1 MSVQLGRWNTDGRPI
16 EPDYA
21 ERLKPMLAPYGPDQE
36 GFYRSGEIAMLHC
49 AFLTSK
55 ESRCER
61 QPHIT
66 RSGAV
71 ICWDGRVDNREE
83 LIRQLGDRVK
93 SSSPDLLLVAEAY
106 EQWGSGCFGKLVG
119 DWALSIWDATRP
131 SLFLAIDPIGTRR
144 LYYSPERDSFTWSSI
159 LDPLVLS
166 AENSLALSEEY
177 VAGWLTFYPASH
189 LTPYSGIYAV
199 PPSCFVRIEP
209 GKHRVAKY
217 WDFDGSKR
225 IRYKSDFEYEEHF
238 RSVFSMAIRS
248 RLRSDGP
255 VLAELSG
262 GVDSSSIVCVA
273 DSLIAHG
280 EARPPRLDTVSYYN
294 ESEPNWNERPYF
306 TRVEQQRGRA
316 GHHIDLS
323 SEKAY
328 VLEPD
333 DCRFRVAP
341 AASRQQNRATRE
353 FAELFAEGGYRVLLS
368 GFGGDEFNGGV
379 PTPVPELQ
387 DLFARAR
394 LGTFALQLKA
404 WALEKR
410 QPGVHLLG
418 EVLRGFLPSRIA
430 GVPTH
435 KKIPVW
441 LDPDF
446 IRRNRVALVGYPH
459 RFSLGGSLPSFQENL
474 ASLETLRRQL
484 ASQIRS
490 CDPLCEKRYPYLDR
504 ALLEYLF
511 AIPREQL
518 VRPRQ
523 RRSLMRRALRGIVP
537 PEILDRKRK
546 AYVSRNSI
554 IFLEQAWQAHINR
567 PEAAKTISLG
577 IFAPDRLA
585 ASVEAATHG
594 LETRIAPIIRALIL
608 ESWLAD
614 LGKRNILCPPRANPF
629 EASRVSSCQSAIGAT
644 K

>member
-1 MSVQLGRWNTDGRPI
+1 MSVQFGRWNTDGRPV
-16 EPDYA
+16 EPDLV
-21 ERLKPMLAPYGPDQE
+21 ERLKPMLTPYGPDQE
-36 GFYRSGEIAMLHC
+36 GVYRSGEIAMLHC

-55 ESRCER
+55 EARFER

-71 ICWDGRVDNREE
+71 ISWDGRVDNREE
-83 LIRQLGDRVK
+83 LIEQLGGQGN
-93 SSSPDLLLVAEAY
+93 SSSPDLFLVAEAY
-106 EQWGSGCFGKLVG
+106 EQWGPGCFEKLVG
-119 DWALSIWDATRP
+119 DWALSIWDPSRR
-131 SLFLAIDPIGTRR
+131 SLFLAKDPIGTRR
-144 LYYSPERDSFTWSSI
+144 LYYILERDSFTWSSI
-159 LDPLVLS
+159 LDPLVLF
-166 AENSLALSEEY
+166 AENSLGLSEEY
-177 VAGWLTFYPASH
+177 IAGWLTFYPASH

-199 PPSCFVRIEP
+199 PPACFMRIEP
-209 GKHRVAKY
+209 GKHTVARY
-217 WDFDGSKR
+217 WEFDGGKR

-238 RSVFSMAIRS
+238 RSVFSKAIRS

-255 VLAELSG
+255 ILAELSG

-273 DSLIAHG
+273 DSLIARG
-280 EARPPRLDTVSYYN
+280 EAGSLRLDTVSYYN
-294 ESEPNWNERPYF
+294 DSEPNWNERPYF
-306 TRVEQQRGRA
+306 IRVEQQRGRA
-316 GHHIDLS
+316 GYHIDLS

-328 VLEPD
+328 VLDPD
-333 DCRFRVAP
+333 NCRFRVAP
-341 AASRQQNRATRE
+341 AASRQQNRAVRE
-353 FAELFAEGGYRVLLS
+353 FARLFAMGGYRVLLS

-379 PTPVPELQ
+379 PTPLPELQ

-418 EVLRGFLPSRIA
+418 EVLRGFLPSWIA

-441 LDPDF
+441 LEPDF
-446 IRRNRVALVGYPH
+446 IARNRAALVGYPR
-459 RFSLGGSLPSFQENL
+459 RFTLNGPLPSFQENL

-484 ASQIRS
+484 ASQILS

-518 VRPRQ
+518 ARPRQ
-523 RRSLMRRALRGIVP
+523 RRSLMRRALRDIVP

-567 PEAAKTISLG
+567 PEATKTISLG
-577 IFAPDRLA
+577 IFAPVRLA

-614 LGKRNILCPPRANPF
+614 MEKRNILRPHRTNLFA
-629 EASRVSSCQSAIGAT
+629 ASHESSCQSAIGAT